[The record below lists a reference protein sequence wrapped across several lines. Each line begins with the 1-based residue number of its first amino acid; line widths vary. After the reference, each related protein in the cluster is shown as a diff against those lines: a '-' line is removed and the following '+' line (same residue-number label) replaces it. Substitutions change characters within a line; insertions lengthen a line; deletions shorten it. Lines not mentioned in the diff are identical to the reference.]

1 LVYDPGSSRPSE
13 ARRVSIRLAVALATL
28 LGPLL
33 AGCNLIAPG
42 PPYTSATAGPIAPE
56 QARLV
61 VYRPNASHLLGAV
74 GDRTVAINGGPAC
87 SLSND
92 YFFVHDAAPGVMT
105 VTDGASS
112 LDVTT
117 EPGQQY
123 FVRVAFNPRRAS
135 LAGWVPPLL
144 GIDNDTTAPHAEAGQ
159 FAIELVDPRTAGHDL
174 VGVALD
180 PACH

>member
-1 LVYDPGSSRPSE
+1 
-13 ARRVSIRLAVALATL
+13 VSIRLAVVLTILA
-28 LGPLL
+28 GPLL
-33 AGCNLIAPG
+33 GSCNLVAPG
-42 PPYTSATAGPIAPE
+42 PPYTSATAGPVPTEA
-56 QARLV
+56 ARLV

-74 GDRTVAINGGPAC
+74 GDRSVVINGGPAC

-92 YFFVHDAAPGVMT
+92 YFFVHDGAPGVMT
-105 VTDGASS
+105 VSDGASS
-112 LDVTT
+112 LEVTT
-117 EPGQQY
+117 QPGQQY
-123 FVRVAFNPRRAS
+123 FVRIVFNPRRAS

-144 GIDNDTTAPHAEAGQ
+144 GIENDTQAPPAEAGQ